1 MLRLVATDLGIVV
14 LVLLVISAAAV
25 LLFAVGR
32 AILLWYLKIDTSV
45 ALLREQASL
54 LREVRDLLARQAAPE
69 VDAPRTTPVVPV
81 PWGAT
86 PATERERAIA
96 SMREQY
102 RVTPPTPH

>member
-1 MLRLVATDLGIVV
+1 MLRLVATDLGIVA

-54 LREVRDLLARQAAPE
+54 LREVRDLLAMQ
-69 VDAPRTTPVVPV
+69 
-81 PWGAT
+81 
-86 PATERERAIA
+86 
-96 SMREQY
+96 EQY